1 MYELINDENLN
12 NEDAKRYIAFSLKRG
27 NASYNGTDLNS
38 ILPKMSPL
46 KKENLVKKEKVFR
59 KIQNLVEKFQ
69 GIGGEL

>member
-1 MYELINDENLN
+1 
-12 NEDAKRYIAFSLKRG
+12 
-27 NASYNGTDLNS
+27 
-38 ILPKMSPL
+38 MSPL